1 MDKLVDFSKNNLSLE
16 KEDILLDSLNL
27 IDLYI
32 KDISKLIP
40 KEIVREVPENE
51 SDSMNDETL
60 KVMMQLTSSSKSK
73 QQKKQAKY
81 CARAQ

>member
-40 KEIVREVPENE
+40 KEIVRKVPENE
-51 SDSMNDETL
+51 NDSMKDETL
-60 KVMMQLTSSSKSK
+60 KTMMQLTSFSKSK
-73 QQKKQAKY
+73 QQKKKLKF
-81 CARAQ
+81 